1 VKDWQAWYDRIA
13 STFGFSPV
21 DDQRIVDVLS
31 RLLRE
36 RAMPI
41 LFGSGNVTDLLDTDS
56 MGLNIFLAGVA
67 SEVKA
72 GIVLTTEGSVKTRGR
87 VREFT
92 IASQMMFLVKQR
104 FSVPK
109 DFGIDLLFLKDK
121 RLKRTIYDRRLEKDA
136 KRLEARKREREEV
149 NPKGSFRILINRKER
164 KLVATHYPKEKG
176 QIIIKEDRTE
186 DIDSTII
193 NL

>member
-1 VKDWQAWYDRIA
+1 
-13 STFGFSPV
+13 
-21 DDQRIVDVLS
+21 
-31 RLLRE
+31 
-36 RAMPI
+36 M
-41 LFGSGNVTDLLDTDS
+41 
-56 MGLNIFLAGVA
+56 
-67 SEVKA
+67 
-72 GIVLTTEGSVKTRGR
+72 
-87 VREFT
+87 REFT
-92 IASQMMFLVKQR
+92 IASQIMFLTKQR

-121 RLKRTIYDRRLEKDA
+121 RLKKTIYDRRLEKDA

-149 NPKGSFRILINRKER
+149 NPKESFRILINRKER